1 MCTLHK
7 TRIVKYTRIECSLAG
22 AFMTYSRAKIIKALC
37 LIVDLKD
44 IKFTPVLTP
53 IKLSHTRYN
62 ESILARLA
70 REKWIKILDLD

>member
-1 MCTLHK
+1 
-7 TRIVKYTRIECSLAG
+7 
-22 AFMTYSRAKIIKALC
+22 MTYSRAKIIKALC